1 MKDNGRERSEE
12 ITSQIFD
19 SSFTTK
25 SVGKKTGTGLS
36 ISRHIV
42 EESEGGSLTCS
53 SVLGEGMKF
62 TIALHLE

>member
-1 MKDNGRERSEE
+1 MFFPSLQNLL
-12 ITSQIFD
+12 
-19 SSFTTK
+19 
-25 SVGKKTGTGLS
+25 KKTGTGLS

-53 SVLGEGMKF
+53 SVLGEGMQF